1 MVTFLFSA
9 ALHEFLLAIIFRIIR
24 PIFLGFIIFQVP
36 LIYFTKFMHGKKI
49 GSYLFWLGL
58 LIGPSIIIACYL
70 KVSDDVQTLFLRH
83 PVQAFTNFTEES

>member
-1 MVTFLFSA
+1 
-9 ALHEFLLAIIFRIIR
+9 
-24 PIFLGFIIFQVP
+24 
-36 LIYFTKFMHGKKI
+36 MHGKKI

-83 PVQAFTNFTEES
+83 PVKVFTNFTEEI